1 MGKKKKHTLNKNKKS
16 VGRAI
21 KHVLKLLAFLFLL
34 LVVIGIF
41 YFYNTYGKT
50 IIKLQQEAKKIARSS
65 TEETFKSSQTG
76 LVYDINGE
84 LISTLKGV
92 KDVYYIEY
100 KDIPP
105 TILNAILVTEDK
117 KFFNHDGV
125 DYLANIR
132 AAIALIKNKG
142 KITQGASTVTQQL
155 ARNVFLTHDVT
166 YERKIK
172 EIFIAQELEKIYP
185 KDKILEFYINNIYYS
200 NGYYGILAAA
210 NGYFDKGVNQLSLSE
225 SVFLCA
231 IPNNPSVYDP
241 FKNMDNTLERR
252 DRILKQ
258 MYENEKINLID
269 YRVALDEE
277 IELIKMK
284 SAKNDYVETF
294 VYHSAIKALMKEEG
308 FVFRNQ
314 FSSAEDR
321 ESYEASY
328 DELYYNYQKKLYT
341 GGYRIYTSID
351 LHKQEVLQRSVDEG
365 LEKFRDKN
373 EEGIFELQGAAVSID
388 NDTGRVVAIVGG
400 RSQEHKGYTLNR
412 GYQSY
417 RQPGSAIKPVIVYAP
432 SFERGYTPDSIVVDE
447 RIEGG
452 PRNSG
457 GNYIGEMKL
466 QRAIE
471 LSKNTIAWK
480 LYEEITPL
488 VGMSYLL
495 DMNFSRI
502 VDNDYYPAAS
512 LGGFTIGVSPLEMAA
527 AFSTIENDGYYRKP
541 TCIIRITDSEGNQLV
556 GDNITTKQIY
566 QRKAARITTEALTG
580 VMKNGTAKG
589 LGLSNTISA
598 GKTGTTDERRD
609 GWFVG
614 YTPYYTTSVW
624 VGCDIPKTIDDLKG
638 ASYPGTIWHTYMEE
652 IHGPGMDKKFETYDW
667 RAELLEKNQ
676 EEDKDNPSDE
686 EGTEDIDNLSDEEGI
701 EDIDNPS
708 DEEGTED
715 IDNLS
720 DEEGIEDIDNPSHEE
735 DTDHIIDIEY
745 MDSYDVEEDN
755 EEDYE
760 EYHEDYYDE
769 DYYDED

>member
-21 KHVLKLLAFLFLL
+21 KHVLKLLSFLFLL

-708 DEEGTED
+708 
-715 IDNLS
+715 
-720 DEEGIEDIDNPSHEE
+720 HEE

-769 DYYDED
+769 DYYDEDYYDED

>member
-21 KHVLKLLAFLFLL
+21 KHVLKLLSFLFLL

-708 DEEGTED
+708 
-715 IDNLS
+715 
-720 DEEGIEDIDNPSHEE
+720 HEE

>member
-21 KHVLKLLAFLFLL
+21 KHVLKLLSFLFLL

-527 AFSTIENDGYYRKP
+527 AFSTIENDGYYREP

-686 EGTEDIDNLSDEEGI
+686 EGTEDIDN
-701 EDIDNPS
+701 PS

-769 DYYDED
+769 DYYDEDYYDED

>member
-21 KHVLKLLAFLFLL
+21 KHVLKLLSFLFLL

-708 DEEGTED
+708 
-715 IDNLS
+715 
-720 DEEGIEDIDNPSHEE
+720 HEE

-769 DYYDED
+769 D